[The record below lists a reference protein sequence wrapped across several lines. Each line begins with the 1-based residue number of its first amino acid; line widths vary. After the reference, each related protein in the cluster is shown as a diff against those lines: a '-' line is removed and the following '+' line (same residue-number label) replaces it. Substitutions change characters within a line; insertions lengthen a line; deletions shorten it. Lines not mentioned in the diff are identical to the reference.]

1 MAAKK
6 GQAEMPFLE
15 HLEELRWRIIWSLA
29 AFIVGFAIAFTLS
42 TKYNFILLLAQPVAP
57 YLKEG
62 QKLIVTHPADS
73 FRITLSISIWLGLV
87 LALPVVLYQ
96 LWAFLAPALYK
107 HEKRVVIPV
116 FFFGTILF
124 LCGIALSYFVI
135 LPLTLHFL
143 FSIQATSLDMLISA
157 REYFGFAI
165 AMSLAMGAVFEL
177 PILII
182 GLTAVGVVT
191 PRFLQK
197 FRRYAVVLCLIGS
210 ALITPGA
217 DPFSLLALALPLY
230 GLYEVS
236 VIASAVVHRRRTR
249 RAGTELGE
257 VPA

>member
-1 MAAKK
+1 FVA
-6 GQAEMPFLE
+6 GFVV
-15 HLEELRWRIIWSLA
+15 
-29 AFIVGFAIAFTLS
+29 AFIVA
-42 TKYNFILLLAQPVAP
+42 TKYNFFHILELPIAP
-57 YLKEG
+57 YLEG
-62 QKLIVTHPADS
+62 RQLIVTHPADP
-73 FRITLSISIWLGLV
+73 FRLTLSVSIWLGLV
-87 LALPVVLYQ
+87 LALPVILYQ
-96 LWAFLAPALYK
+96 LWAFLAPALYS
-107 HEKRVVIPV
+107 HEKKVVIPV
-116 FFFGTILF
+116 FIFGTILF

-135 LPLTLHFL
+135 LPITLRFL
-143 FSIQATSLDMLISA
+143 FSIQAASLDMMISA

-197 FRRYAVVLCLIGS
+197 FRRYAVVLCLVAS

-217 DPFSLLALALPLY
+217 DPLSLLALALPLY

-249 RAGTELGE
+249 RARADMEQ

>member
-1 MAAKK
+1 
-6 GQAEMPFLE
+6 
-15 HLEELRWRIIWSLA
+15 
-29 AFIVGFAIAFTLS
+29 
-42 TKYNFILLLAQPVAP
+42 
-57 YLKEG
+57 
-62 QKLIVTHPADS
+62 
-73 FRITLSISIWLGLV
+73 
-87 LALPVVLYQ
+87 VLYQ
-96 LWAFLAPALYK
+96 IWSFLSPALYSS
-107 HEKRVVIPV
+107 EKRVVIPV

-135 LPLTLHFL
+135 LPITLRFL
-143 FSIQATSLDMLISA
+143 FSIQAASLDMMISA

-177 PILII
+177 PIVII

-197 FRRYAVVLCLIGS
+197 FRRYAVVLCLVAS

-217 DPFSLLALALPLY
+217 DPLSLLALALPLY

-236 VIASAVVHRRRTR
+236 VIASAVVYRRRMR
-249 RAGTELGE
+249 RTSSDLGG